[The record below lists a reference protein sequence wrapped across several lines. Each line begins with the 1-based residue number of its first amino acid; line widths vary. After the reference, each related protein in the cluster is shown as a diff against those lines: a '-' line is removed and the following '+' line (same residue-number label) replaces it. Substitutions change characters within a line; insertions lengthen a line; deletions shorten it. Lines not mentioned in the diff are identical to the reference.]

1 MSDLSEFMDGL
12 QRICKYYNICDHCIV
27 NQWCELGFKEIATE
41 YKQIEN
47 IVKQWTEEHPKKT
60 RQDKFLKIYPHVTL
74 IDGIINID
82 PCIIEKNYHL
92 NVDDNIETCD
102 ECRKA
107 YWMKEVEE

>member
-47 IVKQWTEEHPKKT
+47 Y
-60 RQDKFLKIYPHVTL
+60 D
-74 IDGIINID
+74 
-82 PCIIEKNYHL
+82 
-92 NVDDNIETCD
+92 
-102 ECRKA
+102 
-107 YWMKEVEE
+107 